1 MQVSIRINVS
11 CNIGRELQ
19 SSLLYAHYDYLFSE
33 INQCCLSV
41 QITSHGIAKER
52 RSGVLGKYQD
62 IQAGID
68 KANRYQQS
76 LGGNFLYVNSRGY
89 WVSNKISIEMAFII
103 DHLKFR
109 QQMRCY
115 LFCVLTRM
123 QTKWDPNTEVFTQ
136 IDVLQ
141 PVRSNVQLDGQFTI
155 MRRVNGILIT
165 I

>member
-1 MQVSIRINVS
+1 M
-11 CNIGRELQ
+11 
-19 SSLLYAHYDYLFSE
+19 
-33 INQCCLSV
+33 

-68 KANRYQQS
+68 KANRYQQT

>member
-1 MQVSIRINVS
+1 M
-11 CNIGRELQ
+11 
-19 SSLLYAHYDYLFSE
+19 
-33 INQCCLSV
+33 SV

-103 DHLKFR
+103 DHLKFG

-115 LFCVLTRM
+115 LFCFLTRM
-123 QTKWDPNTEVFTQ
+123 
-136 IDVLQ
+136 
-141 PVRSNVQLDGQFTI
+141 
-155 MRRVNGILIT
+155 
-165 I
+165 